1 MKISCKLLI
10 PIENETIYV
19 LISIEIFMYI
29 VNHDT
34 NCKYLEILIPNENIF
49 IILISIESENQIF
62 LFKHTLFQYGY
73 QFKNK
78 I

>member
-1 MKISCKLLI
+1 MKMKH
-10 PIENETIYV
+10 YMF
-19 LISIEIFMYI
+19 LISIEIYMYI

-34 NCKYLEILIPNENIF
+34 NCKHFVILIPNENIF

-62 LFKHTLFQYGY
+62 LFKHNSFQYGY